1 MIAIKNNF
9 NKLIFIFMICLF
21 FFSKTSYASNSSSDN
36 QIIEEISEDK
46 DLKYVI
52 ENPDKLLD
60 EIGKNKD
67 RKFNVAVSDA
77 KTQIEKSP
85 LDAIIEF
92 KDFILSAI
100 KDSWINLLVIAI
112 LGSILIIKKQF
123 TRKKNEKD

>member
-1 MIAIKNNF
+1 
-9 NKLIFIFMICLF
+9 MICLF